1 VLANDGRPDPPVF
14 GPPLDGRRGLAAIR
28 TRGGGWER
36 AAGPLQFLPSTWQRW
51 AADGDGDGVL
61 DPQDLDDASLA
72 AGRYLCSAGGDLE
85 TGEGWVAA
93 VRAYNHAD
101 AYVRAVYEAASAYA
115 SRTDSG

>member
-1 VLANDGRPDPPVF
+1 
-14 GPPLDGRRGLAAIR
+14 
-28 TRGGGWER
+28 
-36 AAGPLQFLPSTWQRW
+36 
-51 AADGDGDGVL
+51 
-61 DPQDLDDASLA
+61 LA